1 MGLLAEYACCFR
13 DDASSGHPFQ
23 HLTEPAAQRPRAL
36 SFVFLVTYRTSFTV
50 MAGVVEGVKGAVQ
63 TLAEYY
69 VLARRADILPQQP
82 D

>member
-1 MGLLAEYACCFR
+1 M
-13 DDASSGHPFQ
+13 
-23 HLTEPAAQRPRAL
+23 